1 MLCRDCEHLKDK
13 RVGQVSCN
21 FKCGVTNKGVLP
33 HLNTINKNCPLKIN
47 RKFINNESEAK

>member
-33 HLNTINKNCPLKIN
+33 HLNTVNKNCPLKIN
-47 RKFINNESEAK
+47 RKLLKVESEEK